1 MVGGC
6 PSSWSTLV
14 KENTRALVCTKVN
27 IIKDFHIRKTM
38 PEVQSLLLGL
48 KLKRAEPVEYRKF
61 LGQYVSAHY
70 GEKVWLTFDS

>member
-1 MVGGC
+1 
-6 PSSWSTLV
+6 
-14 KENTRALVCTKVN
+14 
-27 IIKDFHIRKTM
+27 M